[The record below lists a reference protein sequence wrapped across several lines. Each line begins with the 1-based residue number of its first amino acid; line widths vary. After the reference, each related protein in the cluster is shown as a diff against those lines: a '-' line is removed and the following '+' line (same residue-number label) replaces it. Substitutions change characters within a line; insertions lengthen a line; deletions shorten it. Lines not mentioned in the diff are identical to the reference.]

1 MKLVN
6 LRYIIQFLFQTFYNV
21 LLYVQNVELPS
32 TIDYVILTEMDA
44 VTWLACLDLLQRKTG
59 PHCTQKKNHMKFK
72 SS

>member
-6 LRYIIQFLFQTFYNV
+6 LRYISQFLFQTFYNV

-59 PHCTQKKNHMKFK
+59 PHCTQKKKPYEVQV
-72 SS
+72 